1 MNAAY
6 TYIIIFIFLCL
17 IGYIYYGY
25 RSIEIRNK
33 RILNE
38 LDKKS
43 THNPYAVFLLAD
55 LSRKCSLTDSKIGGI
70 PYWDFS
76 KHAYP
81 VNDKGEY
88 LLLLAQINLEQMR
101 YELGENIKACAE
113 TDILPKTGI
122 LQFFIDDKDE
132 LLGLD
137 FNDMCHDDGF
147 RVVFHRTI
155 DNSITEESISNQI
168 KHTSTKGN
176 SNLINGETKVN
187 FRVGKMNE
195 FWHSSGE
202 PKDKLVS
209 QMFGVP
215 SFAQEDPRNADSKYC
230 RYNLL
235 LLQSNSFYKKDVT
248 YFNIEWGDFGFAHF
262 FINEIDLEN
271 LNFNNILYNWDCY

>member
-25 RSIEIRNK
+25 RSNEIRNK
-33 RILNE
+33 QILNE
-38 LDKKS
+38 LDRKS
-43 THNPYAVFLLAD
+43 AHNSYAVFLLAD
-55 LSRKCSLTDSKIGGI
+55 LSQKCSLTDSKIGGI

-76 KHAYP
+76 KQAYP

-122 LQFFIDDKDE
+122 LQFFVDDKDE

-202 PKDKLVS
+202 PKDKLIA

-215 SFAQEDPRNADSKYC
+215 SFAQEDPRIAYSKYF

-248 YFNIEWGDFGFAHF
+248 SFNVEWGDFGFAHF

>member
-6 TYIIIFIFLCL
+6 TYVIIFVFLCL
-17 IGYIYYGY
+17 MGYIYYGY
-25 RSIEIRNK
+25 RSNEIRNK

-38 LDKKS
+38 LDKKGA
-43 THNPYAVFLLAD
+43 HNPYAVFLLAD
-55 LSRKCSLTDSKIGGI
+55 LSQKCSLTDSKIGGI

-76 KHAYP
+76 KQAYP

-88 LLLLAQINLEQMR
+88 LLLLAQINLGQMR
-101 YELGENIKACAE
+101 HELGENIKVCSA

-137 FNDMCHDDGF
+137 FNNMCHDNGF

-155 DNSITEESISNQI
+155 DSRINEESISNQI
-168 KHTSTKGN
+168 EHISTKGN

-187 FRVGKMNE
+187 FCVGKMNE

-202 PKDKLVS
+202 PKDKLVA

-215 SFAQEDPRNADSKYC
+215 SFAQEDPRIADSKYC

-248 YFNIEWGDFGFAHF
+248 SFNVEWGDFGLAHF